1 LARVGFAVLP
11 TQGSYFVVADF
22 SSFGFSG
29 DDVAFARHIT
39 EQAGVACIPVSA
51 FYEGEAPTHWVR
63 FAFCKKDE
71 VLDEAVSRLERHF
84 AGAAVTGER

>member
-1 LARVGFAVLP
+1 VLP

-22 SSFGFSG
+22 SGLGFSG
-29 DDVAFARHIT
+29 DDLAFARHIT

-84 AGAAVTGER
+84 VGAEAAVGAER